1 MGKYRRIKPCDCGW
15 SFTTLR
21 KQRCEPSAWTLLDIY
36 YFTLQI
42 LCSHVTALHNLFP
55 LVFLCNSISFI
66 LSYFSAGP
74 CPACLRP
81 NSNNSLTIW
90 TRQPC
95 NTTNTFLSYQHYSSS
110 FNEKSNN
117 SFITGL
123 PSDLIQRTRCSV
135 ESCIKMNKGRCQKK
149 KRDYVRKIPKWWT
162 PHPQFGKPQ
171 L

>member
-1 MGKYRRIKPCDCGW
+1 MWLK
-15 SFTTLR
+15 F
-21 KQRCEPSAWTLLDIY
+21 Y
-36 YFTLQI
+36 YFAEAKMRALSLNITRHVLFQAPI
-42 LCSHVTALHNLFP
+42 LCSHVTALANLFC

-66 LSYFSAGP
+66 LSYVSARP

-81 NSNNSLTIW
+81 NPNNSLTIW

-110 FNEKSNN
+110 FNEKFNN

-135 ESCIKMNKGRCQKK
+135 KSCIKMNKSICRALK
-149 KRDYVRKIPKWWT
+149 DAD
-162 PHPQFGKPQ
+162 

>member
-1 MGKYRRIKPCDCGW
+1 MGKYSKVKPCDCGW
-15 SFTTLR
+15 SFTTLQ
-21 KQRCEPSAWTLLDIY
+21 KQRCEPPAWTLLDMH

-42 LCSHVTALHNLFP
+42 LCSHVTALRYLFH

-95 NTTNTFLSYQHYSSS
+95 NTTNTFLSYQHYYSS
-110 FNEKSNN
+110 FNEKSIN
-117 SFITGL
+117 SFSLLLGLIVHATSACQVWFVLLVTMLRAKWPTGG
-123 PSDLIQRTRCSV
+123 PA
-135 ESCIKMNKGRCQKK
+135 
-149 KRDYVRKIPKWWT
+149 
-162 PHPQFGKPQ
+162 
-171 L
+171 